1 MSFEID
7 QIALAAMEDD
17 DADKLQVPKEF
28 HVGERDRAYNNDW
41 ITAFWREYFQ
51 NSTDAGAKTISITI
65 GSGVPKGF
73 HNNDPSAKEIT
84 RVIFEDDGTGM
95 SMDVVHNVYFSAG
108 ASTKRGQDVVGGFGR
123 ARILQAFSQVRYS
136 IRTQDLL
143 VEGDGSYYKAYPVE
157 EATRRLALWA
167 RNQRIRAADA
177 PTVEERAF
185 LEAAADARSADAAAL
200 AAGPRYVKGCRF
212 EVDLD
217 PLHGDRASRR
227 PTISMLEEKLEEYLA
242 ECDLRCR
249 VVVNGVERVRPAR
262 KREARRDILATL
274 EPGEIPDAW
283 KDNPRIR
290 LLDRPDGRKD
300 VAFGKIL
307 VSEEKGDDLVVRV
320 GGTSMFKRKIYG
332 SPKNLVIE
340 LEPAI
345 SREVLTSNRDGL
357 KEAYQ
362 RAVDHFQKMMSTD
375 ARAALEKKEEK
386 QFTVLS
392 GGRGRRVARRAEM
405 DFSGSF
411 QVSASTSAEGAEAE
425 ASAPKAPAKRDW
437 VSYQRWQFD
446 EFLKDGIGG
455 VPRADFAA
463 FFDALKAS
471 ASVEATFLGR
481 WRDGTQAS
489 NFLTTLQRNGE
500 GAALEIADGAMLA
513 FLCNE
518 LRDRRFQADLDES
531 RRHADKLSDLHDVP
545 ILKEHLRPDAERLGV
560 EKAKERRTKLLSAI
574 GRADPRNWDPASG
587 KGMKPRKILAMWQVA
602 VDACVE
608 LLMET
613 QPRQKPFPYAAGFC
627 FSHASW
633 QYQPHTGEDG
643 WVNALAKYMQ
653 PDSADETRY
662 FLLNPLKD
670 EDFSLAF
677 NPSQPNDRAEMISLA
692 MHEVAHVVAPDSH
705 NERFAGALTFMLG
718 KMTPAWMRQVNRSM
732 DAAVSAVDVVFAG
745 ARTRIQ
751 PLDDEPGPRP
761 GDVLMTCLPR
771 DIEAAATLRGP
782 DGTSELD
789 CGRLDMLESAVV
801 GPEPQ
806 IHEAAYAPSPAP

>member
-1 MSFEID
+1 MSLEID
-7 QIALAAMEDD
+7 QEVLAALEDD
-17 DADKLQVPKEF
+17 DADKLHVPKEF

-41 ITAFWREYFQ
+41 IMAFWREYFQ
-51 NSTDAGAKTISITI
+51 NSTDAGSKNINITI
-65 GSGVPKGF
+65 GTGTPKGF
-73 HNNDPSAKEIT
+73 HKNDPSAREIT
-84 RVIFEDDGTGM
+84 RVVFEDDGSGM
-95 SMDVVHNVYFSAG
+95 PMDVVRHVYFSAG
-108 ASTKRGQDVVGGFGR
+108 ASTKKGQDVIGGFGR

-143 VEGDGSYYKAYPVE
+143 VEGDGSEYKAYHVE
-157 EATRRLALWA
+157 EAVRRLALWA
-167 RNQRIRAADA
+167 MNQRSRAALATTSDDK
-177 PTVEERAF
+177 AF
-185 LEAAADARSADAAAL
+185 LEAAADARYADAAAL
-200 AAGPRYVKGCRF
+200 AAAPGFFKGCRF

-227 PTISMLEEKLEEYLA
+227 PTIAMMQEKLEAYLT
-242 ECDLRCR
+242 ESDLRCR
-249 VVVNGVERVRPAR
+249 IVVNGVERVRPAR

-274 EPGEIPDAW
+274 EEREIPDAW
-283 KDNPRIR
+283 KDNLHIK
-290 LLDRPDGRKD
+290 LLDRPDGKKD
-300 VAFGKIL
+300 VAFGRIL
-307 VSEEKGDDLVVRV
+307 VSDETGEDLVVRV
-320 GGTSMFKRKIYG
+320 AGASMFKRTIYG
-332 SPKNLVIE
+332 SPKKLVIE
-340 LEPAI
+340 IEPAI

-362 RAVDHFQKMMSTD
+362 RAVDHFAKMMSTD
-375 ARAALEKKEEK
+375 ARAALEKKEAK
-386 QFTVLS
+386 HFTVLA
-392 GGRGRRVARRAEM
+392 GGRGRRVARRPAM
-405 DFSGSF
+405 DFSGSVH
-411 QVSASTSAEGAEAE
+411 VSGAATEDGVQGEDPPPTS
-425 ASAPKAPAKRDW
+425 PRKRDY
-437 VSYQRWQFD
+437 VGFQRWQFD
-446 EFLKDGIGG
+446 DFLKDGIGG

-471 ASVEATFLGR
+471 PALEATFLGT
-481 WRDGTQAS
+481 WHDGTQAS
-489 NFLTTLQRNGE
+489 NFLTTLQRSGE
-500 GAALEIADGAMLA
+500 SAALEVADGAMLA

-518 LRDRRFQADLDES
+518 LRDRRLQADLAES

-545 ILKEHLRPDAERLGV
+545 ILKEHLRPDAERLGA

-608 LLMET
+608 LLMQT

-627 FSHASW
+627 FSHPSW

-662 FLLNPLKD
+662 FLLNPLQD

-677 NPSQPNDRAEMISLA
+677 NPSQPNDRAELISLA

-718 KMTPAWMRQVNRSM
+718 KMTPAWLRQVNRSM

-751 PLDDEPGPRP
+751 ALDDEPGPRP
-761 GDVLMTCLPR
+761 GEVLMTCLPR
-771 DIEAAATLRGP
+771 DIEAAASLRGP
-782 DGTSELD
+782 DGTSVLD
-789 CGRLDMLESAVV
+789 CERLDMLESEVV
-801 GPEPQ
+801 GPPP
-806 IHEAAYAPSPAP
+806 EALAAACAPSPAM

>member
-1 MSFEID
+1 MD
-7 QIALAAMEDD
+7 QQVAIR
-17 DADKLQVPKEF
+17 KSGTVRVPKSN
-28 HVGERDRAYNNDW
+28 HVKERNRAYDDW
-41 ITAFWREYFQ
+41 TISIFREFFQ
-51 NSTDAGAKTISITI
+51 NSIDAGSTRIDIRIAEA
-65 GSGVPKGF
+65 VPKGYDGR
-73 HNNDPSAKEIT
+73 DPDARHVT
-84 RVIFEDDGTGM
+84 RLVFEDNGGGM
-95 SMDVVHNVYFSAG
+95 SADVLEDVYFAMG
-108 ASTKRGQDVVGGFGR
+108 ETTKGGDDSVGGFGR
-123 ARILQAFSQVRYS
+123 ARQMQAFANVRYS

-143 VEGDGSYYKAYPVE
+143 VEGDGSDYEYLSMTMAPAVLSEWAAK
-157 EATRRLALWA
+157 TRA
-167 RNQRIRAADA
+167 RAGEL
-177 PTVEERAF
+177 PEGERRSF
-185 LEAAADARSADAAAL
+185 LEAAAAERDADAAAMRNDAEFL
-200 AAGPRYVKGCRF
+200 KGCRF

-217 PLHGDRASRR
+217 PSDGESPRKR
-227 PTISMLEEKLEEYLA
+227 PTPERMLARLDEYLA
-242 ECDLRCR
+242 QSDLRCQIF
-249 VVVNGVERVRPAR
+249 VNGEERVRPAR
-262 KREARRDILATL
+262 KREARKDIFATL
-274 EPGEIPDAW
+274 EAHEVPEAW
-283 KDNPRIR
+283 KDNPRVKI
-290 LLDRPDGRKD
+290 LDRPDGKKD

-307 VSEEKGDDLVVRV
+307 VSEEAGKDLVVRV
-320 GGTSMFKRKIYG
+320 AGAAMFKREVYD

-340 LEPAI
+340 LVPALA
-345 SREVLTSNRDGL
+345 REVLTSNRDGL
-357 KEAYQ
+357 KMPYQ
-362 RAVDHFQKMMSTD
+362 RAVDHFQRMMATD

-411 QVSASTSAEGAEAE
+411 QVTASTSAEGAEAE
-425 ASAPKAPAKRDW
+425 AAAPKAPVKRDW
-437 VSYQRWQFD
+437 ISYQRWQFD
-446 EFLKDGIGG
+446 DFLKEGIGG

-471 ASVEATFLGR
+471 AAIEATFLGR

-500 GAALEIADGAMLA
+500 SAALEIADGAMLA

-677 NPSQPNDRAEMISLA
+677 NPSQPSDRAEMISLA

-732 DAAVSAVDVVFAG
+732 DAAVSAVDAVFAG

>member
-1 MSFEID
+1 MEQQETARFGGTVRIPKAFH
-7 QIALAAMEDD
+7 IA
-17 DADKLQVPKEF
+17 
-28 HVGERDRAYNNDW
+28 ERNRAYTDW
-41 ITAFWREYFQ
+41 TISIFREFFQ
-51 NSTDAGAKTISITI
+51 NSTDAGAKRVDIRI
-65 GSGVPKGF
+65 GEAVPKGYKGG
-73 HNNDPSAKEIT
+73 DPGAKRVT
-84 RVIFEDDGTGM
+84 RLVFEDDGGGM
-95 SMDVVHNVYFSAG
+95 SADVLRNVYFALG
-108 ASTKRGQDVVGGFGR
+108 ETTKGTGESVGGFGR
-123 ARILQAFSQVRYS
+123 ARIMQTFANVRYS
-136 IRTQDLL
+136 VRTQNLL
-143 VEGDGSYYKAYPVE
+143 VEGDGSDYECYPMEMVPDILSKW
-157 EATRRLALWA
+157 AGDTRARGLALPEG
-167 RNQRIRAADA
+167 D
-177 PTVEERAF
+177 ERSF
-185 LEAAADARSADAAAL
+185 LEAAAAERDADAAAMRTDTEFL
-200 AAGPRYVKGCRF
+200 AGCRF
-212 EVDLD
+212 EIDLD
-217 PLHGDRASRR
+217 PDEGERWRKR
-227 PTISMLEEKLEEYLA
+227 PTVEHMLERLEEYLA
-242 ECDLRCR
+242 QSDLRCR
-249 VVVNGVERVRPAR
+249 VFVNGKEHERPAK
-262 KREARRDILATL
+262 KREARKDIFATL
-274 EPGEIPDAW
+274 EAQEVPDAW
-283 KDNPRIR
+283 KDNPRITI
-290 LLDRPDGRKD
+290 LDRPDGRKD

-307 VSEEKGDDLVVRV
+307 VSEDAGRDLVVRV
-320 GGTSMFKRKIYG
+320 AGASMFKREVHD

-340 LEPAI
+340 LVPFLA
-345 SREVLTSNRDGL
+345 REVMTSNRDGL
-357 KEAYQ
+357 KDPYQ
-362 RAVDHFQKMMSTD
+362 RAVDHFMRMMATD
-375 ARAALEKKEEK
+375 ARAALEKKDET

-411 QVSASTSAEGAEAE
+411 QASVSVSGGEAE
-425 ASAPKAPAKRDW
+425 MTSSAPKSPVKRDY

-446 EFLKDGIGG
+446 EFLKEGIGG

-463 FFDALKAS
+463 FFDALKES
-471 ASVEATFLGR
+471 ASIEATFLGR

-500 GAALEIADGAMLA
+500 SAALEIADGALLA

-531 RRHADKLSDLHDVP
+531 RRHADKLSDFHDIP
-545 ILKEHLRPDAERLGV
+545 ILKEHLRPDAERLGA

-574 GRADPRNWDPASG
+574 GRADPRSWDPASG
-587 KGMKPRKILAMWQVA
+587 KGMKPRKILSMWQVA

-627 FSHASW
+627 FSHPSW

-653 PDSADETRY
+653 PDRTDETRY

-677 NPSQPNDRAEMISLA
+677 SPSQQRDRAEMISLA

-718 KMTPAWMRQVNRSM
+718 KMTPTWMRQVNRSM
-732 DAAVSAVDVVFAG
+732 DAAVSAVDAVFAG

-751 PLDDEPGPRP
+751 ALDDEPGPRP
-761 GDVLMTCLPR
+761 SEVLLTCLPR
-771 DIEAAATLRGP
+771 DIEASATFRGP

-801 GPEPQ
+801 GTEQ
-806 IHEAAYAPSPAP
+806 LLHGTAYAPSPVP